1 MEQRS
6 SVATKAVAAFA
17 GGRSGHR
24 FGERGEGGR
33 GGCRGPQQ
41 AAGEEGEKGIPPL
54 LATVRD
60 EIGRKRSKMC
70 IIISYHIF
78 LLGNDTLENDIDNK
92 KSIYRKR
99 YHQIEHMSISID
111 NGISN
116 RKNRNHE
123 WTYMQHVYHQMSGQ
137 QSNMNITTPYVP
149 IL

>member
-78 LLGNDTLENDIDNK
+78 LLGNDTEMIHSKMIFISETIPSDRTYVDID
-92 KSIYRKR
+92 
-99 YHQIEHMSISID
+99 
-111 NGISN
+111 
-116 RKNRNHE
+116 
-123 WTYMQHVYHQMSGQ
+123 
-137 QSNMNITTPYVP
+137 
-149 IL
+149 